1 VIEDAARLADNVAK
15 HKIDSLKM
23 RIDPC
28 AAFAVKR
35 VQQPV
40 LGTTID
46 CLLGMTA
53 SKVRTPAEK
62 ENAGKRKRLQL
73 MFPNKHKLSMMNIEI

>member
-28 AAFAVKR
+28 AAFAVNAFSNR
-35 VQQPV
+35 F

-46 CLLGMTA
+46 CLLGMTGTK
-53 SKVRTPAEK
+53 SSYPAEK
-62 ENAGKRKRLQL
+62 RQRWQAEKVAAYVSKQAQ
-73 MFPNKHKLSMMNIEI
+73 PKHDKY